1 MIHLG
6 QNGKTGRIGRAML
19 GAFFAL
25 LAALGLW
32 SAAAQ
37 EEPRP
42 GAFALVAT
50 IDGAIGP
57 ATTRYV
63 ENTIE
68 EAETRGASVIVLR
81 LNTPGGL
88 VDATREVISAILDSD
103 VPVVTYVAPS
113 GAHAASA
120 GTFILYASHVAAM
133 APGTNIGAATP
144 VQIGGPGGQPAPA
157 DGGDEGEEKE
167 GQEEAPPDQKSNQEA
182 LDLKSVND
190 AVAFIKSLADLHGR
204 NAEWAERAVREAAT
218 LTANEALD
226 ENVIEAVAG
235 DVPDLLAQ
243 ISGLSVNMGSYQEVL
258 ETDGVRI
265 EEFEPDF
272 MTELLSLISNPNIA
286 FILMMIGIYGLLLEF
301 YSPGSIGPGVIGTI
315 SLILGLYAL
324 NQLPLDYA
332 GAALILLG
340 IAFMVAEAF
349 TPTFGVLGIGGLAA
363 FVIGA
368 AMLIDTEQPEFQI
381 SWQVIAG
388 TAAVSG
394 GFFFWLLGYVWKTHR
409 RPVASGREHLL
420 GAEAEVLEW
429 AGDEGFVW
437 AAGERWQAK
446 GKGAKTGETVKIK
459 NVDGLTLVVEPG
471 PKGVKSSKQG
481 ET

>member
-1 MIHLG
+1 MSLLQKNMENRGLG
-6 QNGKTGRIGRAML
+6 RGLAGTV
-19 GAFFAL
+19 FVL

-32 SAAAQ
+32 GAAAQ
-37 EEPRP
+37 EDPDP
-42 GAFALVAT
+42 SAFALAAT
-50 IDGAIGP
+50 VEGAIGP
-57 ATTRYV
+57 ATTRYI
-63 ENTIE
+63 ENAIE

-88 VDATREVISAILDSD
+88 VDATREIISAILDSR

-144 VQIGGPGGQPAPA
+144 VQIGGPGGQPAP
-157 DGGDEGEEKE
+157 GDEEDEGGED
-167 GQEEAPPDQKSNQEA
+167 GEAPAGQKSNRDA

-190 AVAFIKSLADLHGR
+190 AVAFIKSLAELHGR

-218 LTANEALD
+218 LTANEAL
-226 ENVIEAVAG
+226 EQNVIEVVAG
-235 DVPDLLAQ
+235 DVPDLLTQ
-243 ISGLSVNMGSYQEVL
+243 ISGLSANMGSYQEVL
-258 ETDGVRI
+258 ETEGLRI

-286 FILMMIGIYGLLLEF
+286 FILMMIGVYGLLLEF
-301 YSPGSIGPGVIGTI
+301 YSPGSIGPGVLGTI

-394 GFFFWLLGYVWKTHR
+394 AFFFWLLGYVWKTHR
-409 RPVASGREHLL
+409 RPVASGKEHMV
-420 GAEAEVLEW
+420 GAEAQVLEW
-429 AGDEGFVW
+429 SGNEGFVW
-437 AAGERWQAK
+437 AGGERWKAK
-446 GKGAKTGETVKIK
+446 GRGAKPGATVRIK
-459 NVDGLTLVVEPG
+459 GVEGLTLVVEPG
-471 PKGVKSSKQG
+471 ADGNKPS
-481 ET
+481 